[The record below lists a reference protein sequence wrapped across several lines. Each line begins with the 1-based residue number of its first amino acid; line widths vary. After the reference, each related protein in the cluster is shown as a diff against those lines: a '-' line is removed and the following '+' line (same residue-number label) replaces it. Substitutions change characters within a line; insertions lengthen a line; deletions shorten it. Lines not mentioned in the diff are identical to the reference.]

1 MESAGNVEDVS
12 IVKRAV
18 PRGCFLEEDLGA
30 PCQLCSG
37 RPIPFPEQRLTGSH
51 PKKRANGKSV
61 PELHFLPKQ
70 SSQRLTSQH
79 HCLRQHSHPLHLLI
93 LFDPIATMARTR
105 SQGISPNAPLRLL
118 TPPRGTRR
126 RRAPRNAP
134 AETASVETAPIR
146 SEINTHIE
154 PTSSTDDDEAS
165 DSAGNTV
172 EATEAVAKSSP
183 HIEQIEKPMSPA
195 ISKPKSPAIISPSP
209 RRPTSNISYE
219 RLRPEKPVSPLHS
232 AIKHLRDDEDEN
244 DENKAE
250 PSAKRQRLEP
260 APSVPATPQTK
271 APRGNLL
278 SSVSRGVG
286 SVLSR
291 LFKSPQPEPQKPTV
305 LSSPTVDDDQG
316 DVSSTLDLI
325 TASPSVRA
333 SHQRSPLSLVPN
345 NATPASTRPLTPYE
359 IIAREPNYI
368 PKTDDQIRENL
379 RKLRYPDQPWLKDV
393 EENESDEKHR
403 QSHPTSSEGATP
415 PRPKFTPRRTPVTSS
430 RRVDQQ
436 TPTQNNIFHQ
446 QKASVTTDSTP
457 TSKKRKR
464 AIPMGNYFD
473 RAYADA
479 SDEETEA
486 SSERSMSPDKIVPPR
501 SALKQKSVAPDT
513 VERSN
518 KRVKFGSPLE
528 EGPTPTMRRTG
539 IQSQNSFVDDDHSSF
554 TDDSILRTTI
564 ANTTA
569 NTPRNPS
576 FVTPGSRRHVAPASM
591 SFSEPSGPR
600 FVPPRGFRR
609 IGPSP
614 RTPLSQRFQRSTPL
628 TSEVPPPS
636 SSGFFRD
643 DTPNNDSTFIPRAHH
658 PTPSTYCLPDEWS
671 DESGT
676 SSESNTEIAA
686 VAPSSPPAV
695 TTSATPPPPSPPTI
709 VAPTPP
715 APETVQKAVDDAQK
729 HKPSAPSN
737 LHAHAEVSPSPASS
751 PVEDEWHFPAP
762 QTYVEAGTMTQEVMD
777 IVNEN
782 WTEEDSEDA
791 VMFFRR
797 GFEKYCRE
805 IDEYESKG
813 LKVEIE
819 C

>member
-1 MESAGNVEDVS
+1 
-12 IVKRAV
+12 
-18 PRGCFLEEDLGA
+18 
-30 PCQLCSG
+30 
-37 RPIPFPEQRLTGSH
+37 
-51 PKKRANGKSV
+51 
-61 PELHFLPKQ
+61 
-70 SSQRLTSQH
+70 
-79 HCLRQHSHPLHLLI
+79 
-93 LFDPIATMARTR
+93 MARTR

-134 AETASVETAPIR
+134 AETASVETAPIQ
-146 SEINTHIE
+146 SESNTHFE
-154 PTSSTDDDEAS
+154 PTSSTDDEEAS

-172 EATEAVAKSSP
+172 ETVQTVAESSP
-183 HIEQIEKPMSPA
+183 HIERIDNSMSLA
-195 ISKPKSPAIISPSP
+195 ITKPKSPVIVSPSP
-209 RRPTSNISYE
+209 RRSSGNISYE
-219 RLRPEKPVSPLHS
+219 RIRPEPVLSPLKPHT
-232 AIKHLRDDEDEN
+232 KRPRDDDDEN
-244 DENKAE
+244 DENNIE
-250 PSAKRQRLEP
+250 PSAKRQRPEP
-260 APSVPATPQTK
+260 TPSAPTTPQTK
-271 APRGNLL
+271 ASRGNLL

-291 LFKSPQPEPQKPTV
+291 FFKSPQPESQKPTV
-305 LSSPTVDDDQG
+305 ASSPTVDDDQG

-345 NATPASTRPLTPYE
+345 NTTPTSTRPLTPYE
-359 IIAREPNYI
+359 KIAREPNYI

-379 RKLRYPDQPWLKDV
+379 RKLRYPDQPWLKDI
-393 EENESDEKHR
+393 EENESDENHV
-403 QSHPTSSEGATP
+403 TSLSTSEGATP
-415 PRPKFTPRRTPVTSS
+415 PRPKFTPRRITPATSS

-436 TPTQNNIFHQ
+436 TPTQTNIFTQ
-446 QKASVTTDSTP
+446 PKSTLKTESTP

-486 SSERSMSPDKIVPPR
+486 SSERSMSPDKVVPPR

-513 VERSN
+513 VERSS

-528 EGPTPTMRRTG
+528 EGPTPSIGRMG
-539 IQSQNSFVDDDHSSF
+539 IQTQNSFVDDDHSSF
-554 TDDSILRTTI
+554 TDDSILRSTI

-576 FVTPGSRRHVAPASM
+576 FVTPGSRRHIAPTNM

-636 SSGFFRD
+636 SSGFFKD
-643 DTPNNDSTFIPRAHH
+643 ITDLAPNDDSTFIPRSHH
-658 PTPSTYCLPDEWS
+658 PTPSTYCFPDEWS

-686 VAPSSPPAV
+686 PPASPPPV
-695 TTSATPPPPSPPTI
+695 TTSTTPPPPSPPTI
-709 VAPTPP
+709 IAPTPTAAPP
-715 APETVQKAVDDAQK
+715 APETIQKAVDDAQK
-729 HKPSAPSN
+729 HVPSAPSN
-737 LHAHAEVSPSPASS
+737 LHAHTEVTPSPDPS
-751 PVEDEWHFPAP
+751 PTEEEEPTYHWDWPPP
-762 QTYVEAGTMTQEVMD
+762 QTYVEAGTMEQEIMD
-777 IVNEN
+777 LVNGN
-782 WTEEDSEDA
+782 WTDEDSEDA
-791 VMFFRR
+791 KMFFRR
-797 GFEKYCRE
+797 GYEKYCRE
-805 IDEYESKG
+805 VDEAESKG
-813 LKVEIE
+813 YKVVID